1 MIQCETKII
10 TVRYGML
17 FVRRNKARISF
28 EKFVSAFCGNELG
41 MFEQIFLLILVY
53 GGATQLFSLLVDR
66 KLYQP
71 VFLSFLHLK

>member
-1 MIQCETKII
+1 M
-10 TVRYGML
+10 
-17 FVRRNKARISF
+17 FVQF
-28 EKFVSAFCGNELG
+28 
-41 MFEQIFLLILVY
+41 FLLILVY